1 MPPDEPRSDRLYYG
15 WVLVG
20 ALGLTT
26 IVSYGT
32 TQYLF
37 GVLLVPIQHE
47 TGWSRGALS
56 GAFSLSF
63 IAVGVAGIPIGRLV
77 DRYGARA
84 LMAGGSALGAFSL
97 VALAQ
102 VRELW
107 QFYLLWA
114 GGLGLAM
121 ALTFYSVSFVVVANW
136 FQRRRGAA
144 LALLT
149 LVGGLASPIYI
160 PLAGL
165 LVPTL
170 GWRGTVVVMGL
181 SQLAIALPLHATL
194 VRRHPEDLG
203 LRPDGDA
210 EPGGRTLPGEA
221 ALGAAL
227 GRAAFWTLTLSG
239 TLSLAAGS
247 AVNAHQVPYMIGR
260 GYGPVLAAS
269 MAGLLGLAS
278 LPGRFALNTI
288 SDRIA
293 PQRLLA
299 ACIAAQALGVA
310 LLAMAGSLPLLVAYV
325 VVYGF
330 SFGAVSPLRASVIAQ
345 HFGRRAY
352 GSITGAQ
359 GLAIWLG
366 AGLGPLAAGWLYDRT
381 GTYALA
387 LWLAVA
393 ALALSSFAVA
403 CTPHRHDPEPP
414 VRPDEGEASL
424 APTR

>member
-1 MPPDEPRSDRLYYG
+1 MPPDGPAPGRLYYG
-15 WVLVG
+15 WTLVG

-47 TGWSRGALS
+47 TGWSRGAIS
-56 GAFSLSF
+56 GAYSLSF

-77 DRYGARA
+77 DRHGARV

-97 VALAQ
+97 IALAQ
-102 VRELW
+102 VHELW
-107 QFYLLWA
+107 QLYVLWA
-114 GGLGLAM
+114 AGLGLSM

-149 LVGGLASPIYI
+149 LVGGLASPVYI

-165 LVPTL
+165 LVASV

-181 SQLAIALPLHATL
+181 SQLLIALPLHATL

-210 EPGGRTLPGEA
+210 EPDERNLPGGA

-227 GRAAFWTLTLSG
+227 GRAAFWMLTLSG

-260 GYGPVLAAS
+260 HYSPVLAAS
-269 MAGLLGLAS
+269 MAGLIGLAS

-293 PQRLLA
+293 PQGLLA

-310 LLAMAGSLPLLVAYV
+310 LLATAGSLPLLVAYV
-325 VVYGF
+325 AVYGL
-330 SFGAVSPLRASVIAQ
+330 SFGAISPLRASVMAQ
-345 HFGRRAY
+345 HFGRSSY

-359 GLAIWLG
+359 GVAIWLG

-387 LWLAVA
+387 LGLAVA
-393 ALALSSFAVA
+393 ALALSSLAIA
-403 CTPHRHDPEPP
+403 CTPAPPP
-414 VRPDEGEASL
+414 VGAKLAS
-424 APTR
+424 PS